1 MQQCHIVA
9 DGAGLRGLYAFAG
22 AITEIQ
28 QHYEIKNFAGVSA
41 GAVVGAL
48 VKIGLLNTNEY
59 LSNKKIVNVAYDQC
73 LKSTILEGW
82 SWPKGL
88 QVFVSNLNTGKSEV
102 FDHNTR
108 KNDVWQKKYSQ
119 NLILWKVLL
128 KSMNLNIVDQYYDG
142 TITSNF
148 PYIGGLNKTTNIPTF
163 GLFLHMDERP
173 EFYLENSQN
182 PTMEDVFR
190 AHFNYVDAQRI
201 HKEHLPKTVRRIIYI
216 PVMNIKATDLN
227 LTDEQK
233 EKLYD
238 NGQEAAREFLNYDDR

>member
-22 AITEIQ
+22 AIIEIQ

-59 LSNKKIVNVAYDQC
+59 ISNKKIVNVAYDQC

-102 FDHNTR
+102 FDHSAVPSLCN
-108 KNDVWQKKYSQ
+108 
-119 NLILWKVLL
+119 VLL
-128 KSMNLNIVDQYYDG
+128 RSMNLNIVDQYYDG

-148 PYIGGLNKTTNIPTF
+148 PYIGGLNRTTTDIPTF
-163 GLFLHMDERP
+163 GIFLHMDEQP
-173 EFYLENSQN
+173 KFYLENSQN

-238 NGQEAAREFLNYDDR
+238 NGQEAAREFLIEQRKG